1 MTKLT
6 EEQQKKFSN
15 FMMVQWM
22 SCIKSNNKELSRYY
36 VMSVDAAANTHMF
49 NENIMRHNK
58 LQWLLLCASSPGMG
72 KQFHQYLPQIK
83 KKVSLLQEPASEKDI
98 SDYFKKIYATISDSD
113 IKDMAKAYTIEQRK
127 KAYIASQ
134 YPHMKYS
141 DIETLSNMIDEHDI
155 EENERDL
162 GN

>member
-1 MTKLT
+1 MTG
-6 EEQQKKFSN
+6 
-15 FMMVQWM
+15 VQ
-22 SCIKSNNKELSRYY
+22 
-36 VMSVDAAANTHMF
+36 T
-49 NENIMRHNK
+49 
-58 LQWLLLCASSPGMG
+58 CA
-72 KQFHQYLPQIK
+72 LPI
-83 KKVSLLQEPASEKDI
+83 SASEKDI
-98 SDYFKKIYATISDSD
+98 SDYFKKIYANISDGD
-113 IKDMAKAYTIEQRK
+113 IKDMAKAYTVEQRK